1 MTSAGEAAPP
11 EEHAERR
18 SPAKQALFRFGHLAA
33 LCTFALAQPLFSLLK
48 DNPEFFAARGS
59 TGFDIISF
67 SVLLVLVPPLV
78 LILIELLVGLASEPA
93 ALVVHLVF
101 VGLLVA
107 LIAAQALKKATGL
120 SDTALIVLSLVIGA
134 LLAALYAR
142 AEGLRSFLSVLS
154 PVPVVFLALFL
165 FTAPVSRLAFPE
177 EASAR
182 NVGGVNRTNVVVVL
196 FDEFP
201 STSLMDGSRQV
212 DPKRFPQFAAL
223 ERTSTWFRNAF
234 TIYDSTERAQPAIMD
249 GNLPDK
255 DKLPTS
261 ADHPNSI
268 FSLFAKTH
276 RLNVSEEATSVC
288 SRKLC
293 KNTQSDEPYPDRLRS
308 MTDDLS
314 LVWLHVV
321 APPDIEDDLPSVSE
335 NWGNF
340 GGGGGGGGGSSSAT
354 GGGSQGSVNVHA
366 NLNSNRNKR
375 FEKWISDIKPGRRPA
390 LNFKHSLIPHVPW
403 QYLPDAKQYRRTA
416 SDPVPGL
423 SSYAYDDQGQVNSL
437 WQRHLLQAGFAD
449 HLLGD
454 LISHLKKIGQYD
466 DSLIVVAADH
476 GVAFDLGKRDRRTLT
491 RRNYGEIAPIPLF
504 MKAPGQKK
512 GRINPSYVET
522 IDILPTIF
530 DILNVRPRVHM
541 DGSSAFSEKVKKR
554 RTLRILQRGTFKPL
568 VFSAAEFE
576 RARARILAKKLALF
590 GTGSFSS
597 PRFYHWGPHADLIGQ
612 PANGP
617 GRTPLKVELAHA
629 GEFQHVDLKSSTIPV
644 HVVGKVKT
652 PGGHRDVAIAV
663 NGKIVAVSRTFKL
676 VSGDSKDELVASIV
690 PEASFHQGRNSVQV
704 MAVGG

>member
-1 MTSAGEAAPP
+1 MTTAGEAAP

-18 SPAKQALFRFGHLAA
+18 SPAKLALFRFGHLAA

-78 LILIELLVGLASEPA
+78 LILVELLVGLASQRA
-93 ALVVHLVF
+93 ALAVHLVF

-107 LIAAQALKKATGL
+107 LIAEQALKKATGG
-120 SDTALIVLSLVIGA
+120 SDAVLVAASLVIGA

-165 FTAPVSRLAFPE
+165 FTAPVSKLAFPE
-177 EASAR
+177 EASAK

-201 STSLMDGSRQV
+201 STSLMDEHRQV
-212 DPKRFPQFAAL
+212 DPKRFPNFAAL

-249 GNLPDK
+249 GNLPDEG
-255 DKLPTS
+255 KLPTS

-321 APPDIEDDLPSVSE
+321 APPDIESDLPSVSE

-340 GGGGGGGGGSSSAT
+340 GGGGGGGGSSSGT

-375 FEKWISDIKPGRRPA
+375 FEKWISDIKPGSRPA

-423 SSYAYDDQGQVNSL
+423 SSYAYEDQGQVNSL
-437 WQRHLLQAGFAD
+437 WQRHLLQSGFAD

-454 LISHLKKIGQYD
+454 LIRHLKKIGQYD

-491 RRNYGEIAPIPLF
+491 RQNYGEIAPIPLF

-512 GRINPSYVET
+512 GRINSSYVET

-530 DILNVRPRVHM
+530 DILNLHPRVHM
-541 DGSSAFSEKVKKR
+541 DGSSAFSEKVKRR
-554 RTLRILQRGTFKPL
+554 RTLRILLRNSFKPIH
-568 VFSAAEFE
+568 FPAAAFE
-576 RARARILAKKLALF
+576 QAKARSLAKKLALF

-597 PRFYHWGPHADLIGQ
+597 PRFYQWGPHADLIGQ

-617 GRTPLKVELAHA
+617 GRAPLNVAFAHA
-629 GEFQHVDLKSSTIPV
+629 NEFQHVDLKSSTIPV
-644 HVVGKVKT
+644 HVVGRVKT

-690 PEASFHQGRNSVQV
+690 PEASLHQGRNSVQV
-704 MAVGG
+704 MAVSR

>member
-1 MTSAGEAAPP
+1 MTTAEEAAP
-11 EEHAERR
+11 EEHAGRR
-18 SPAKQALFRFGHLAA
+18 SPAKLALFRFGHLAA

-78 LILIELLVGLASEPA
+78 LILIELLVGLASRPA

-107 LIAAQALKKATGL
+107 VIAAQALKKATGG
-120 SDTALIVLSLVIGA
+120 SDAVLIVLSLVIGA

-142 AEGLRSFLSVLS
+142 AAGLRSFLSVLS
-154 PVPVVFLALFL
+154 PVPIVFLALFL
-165 FTAPVSRLAFPE
+165 FTAPVSKLAFPD
-177 EASAR
+177 EASAK

-201 STSLMDGSRQV
+201 TLSLMDASRHV
-212 DPKRFPQFAAL
+212 DAKRFPNFGAL
-223 ERTSTWFRNAF
+223 EKTSTWFRNAY

-249 GNLPDK
+249 GDLPDK

-268 FSLFAKTH
+268 FSLFAKSH

-293 KNTQSDEPYPDRLRS
+293 KNTQSDEPYPDRLKS

-321 APPDIEDDLPSVSE
+321 APPDMEDDLPSVSE

-340 GGGGGGGGGSSSAT
+340 GGGGGGSSSGT

-375 FEKWISDIKPGRRPA
+375 FEKWISDIKPGNRPA

-423 SSYAYDDQGQVNSL
+423 STYEYNDQGQLNSL
-437 WQRHLLQAGFAD
+437 WQRHLLQSGFAD

-454 LISHLKKIGQYD
+454 LIRHLKRIGQYD

-491 RRNYGEIAPIPLF
+491 AQNYGEVAPIPLF

-512 GRINPSYVET
+512 GRINSAYVET

-541 DGSSAFSEKVKKR
+541 DGSSAFSEKVKR
-554 RTLRILQRGTFKPL
+554 RTTLRILQRGTFKPL
-568 VFSAAEFE
+568 RFPVATYE
-576 RARARILAKKLALF
+576 RVKARILAKKLALF
-590 GTGSFSS
+590 GTGFFSS

-617 GRTPLKVELAHA
+617 GRTPLNVAFAHA
-629 GEFQHVDLKSSTIPV
+629 GEFQHVDLKSATIPV
-644 HVVGKVKT
+644 HVVGRVKT

-676 VSGDSKDELVASIV
+676 VGGDTKDELVASIV
-690 PEASFHQGRNSVQV
+690 PEASFHQGRNNVQV
-704 MAVGG
+704 MAVGELDD